1 MPVVSVINY
10 KGGVGKTTVAA
21 NLAAE
26 LGWRGN
32 KVLLV
37 DLDPQASLTFSFV
50 DVEVWRSLYADTRT
64 IRTWYDAF
72 IDNDQ
77 DTQLSNLIVTPST
90 VNLEIDGQVDLICS
104 HIALINVDLELATL
118 LGGVNRRQIAN
129 NFLRVH
135 SRLRAGLEQARIAE
149 NYDYVLIDCPP
160 NFNIVTK
167 TAIVAS
173 DSLLIPTNP
182 DYLSTLGIEELR
194 RHVGELASDF
204 NHYVDESSQV
214 WETANPSILG
224 VVVTMVRLYGGEPIQ
239 AQAPYIDSIKRAGF
253 HVLDSYIRRNDTMYA
268 SPLENGVPV
277 VLRPVSGSTY
287 ESVREE
293 LEDLTSE
300 FESMI

>member
-50 DVEVWRSLYADTRT
+50 DVEVWRSLYSDTRT

-77 DTQLSNLIVTPST
+77 ETQLSNLIVTPST

-135 SRLRAGLEQARIAE
+135 SRLRA
-149 NYDYVLIDCPP
+149 
-160 NFNIVTK
+160 
-167 TAIVAS
+167 
-173 DSLLIPTNP
+173 
-182 DYLSTLGIEELR
+182 
-194 RHVGELASDF
+194 
-204 NHYVDESSQV
+204 
-214 WETANPSILG
+214 
-224 VVVTMVRLYGGEPIQ
+224 
-239 AQAPYIDSIKRAGF
+239 
-253 HVLDSYIRRNDTMYA
+253 
-268 SPLENGVPV
+268 
-277 VLRPVSGSTY
+277 
-287 ESVREE
+287 
-293 LEDLTSE
+293 
-300 FESMI
+300 